1 MAVATTTALAIG
13 GLAVSAASTGASFA
27 TAAKQRKQ
35 AAKLQRD
42 AEAAAAKAMAEARKK
57 LEINYYDKLAIQKE
71 PYELAREAANV
82 AAAQAI
88 QAGQESE
95 RGSAATAGRVQM
107 AQNEQQ
113 RNIATAMGQEMS
125 NLEKLSATEDARLR
139 DIGIQ
144 LDLGEVE
151 GAQQAL
157 LQAQDMRNAAT
168 ASTQQGIQGLGN
180 LAQQGLQLVPL
191 YGKTGDL
198 PALPPSGGFQQG
210 GSQQGGLN
218 LQTPKFTGFQTNQT
232 PQTFGFQSGQT
243 PQTFGFYSQPLQ
255 YTPPSN
261 YNINPFKF

>member
-1 MAVATTTALAIG
+1 MAAFTTIAAG
-13 GLAVSAASTGASFA
+13 VGLAATAASTTMSFVNAS
-27 TAAKQRKQ
+27 KQKKE
-35 AAKLQRD
+35 AAKLQKN

-113 RNIATAMGQEMS
+113 RQIATAMGQEMGE
-125 NLEKLSATEDARLR
+125 LEKLSATEDARLR

-168 ASTQQGIQGLGN
+168 TSTQQGIQGITSLGQQVAQ
-180 LAQQGLQLVPL
+180 LAPL
-191 YGKTGDL
+191 FPKTGDL
-198 PALPPSGGFQQG
+198 PALPPSGGFQQ
-210 GSQQGGLN
+210 LN